1 MAKLKIYRDQIT
13 ANEIIRAIDNN
24 RSAVNNRYRMIKHI
38 TSTNV
43 DLDGSICDMIY
54 AFLDDVT
61 DDSKLMVT
69 IRCRNHR
76 PYYKIIDIESNE
88 M

>member
-1 MAKLKIYRDQIT
+1 MTKLKIYRGQIT
-13 ANEIIRAIDNN
+13 ASEIIRAIDNN

-43 DLDGSICDMIY
+43 DLDGSVCDMIY
-54 AFLDDVT
+54 VLLDDVM
-61 DDSKLMVT
+61 DDSRLLVT

-76 PYYKIIDIESNE
+76 PYYKIIDLTQI
-88 M
+88 